1 MKSDKIA
8 AFAALAERSALAGT
22 LNSLTFH
29 SPADGDVLKIK
40 GKIKKIGGTY
50 VVQFEASLTEGRVRQ
65 ENVAPGELGGKIEG
79 WFDVFRKADLADLFG
94 SAAVMVSKKGAVTLI
109 KKGNVGAGGGSA
121 SAGDFALLTELEL
134 KKSGGLKS
142 VNSGFSGAVLPEG
155 AVRLFGNDREKKRVL
170 TGAEEFLICLG
181 ISDGN
186 GRVHDK
192 RQSKFRQICR
202 FAEYIIDAEKRLY
215 PEGEIY
221 VCDLCCGKSYLSF
234 AAYYVLTEV
243 LHRKVRMTC
252 VDLKAS
258 VMDFCSGVARQCG
271 MDGMEFFAMNINDF
285 KPERKVDMVVSLHA
299 CDVATDIVLDFAVRN
314 GADVI
319 LSTPCCQHQL
329 NNEMDCPQ
337 LDFIGRYSLL
347 RQKLAAAA
355 TDSLRLLMLEAEG
368 YRTNAT
374 ELIDP
379 EETPKNIMLT
389 GVRRKK
395 YDFGSAEAER
405 KREEYR
411 KCYEFMYGHEPV
423 GIAALRQSREH

>member
-8 AFAALAERSALAGT
+8 SFAELVKKSVSAGT
-22 LNSLTFH
+22 LTSLTFH
-29 SPADGDVLKIK
+29 SAVCGDVSKIK

-65 ENVAPGELGGKIEG
+65 ENVSLGELSGKIEG
-79 WFDVFRKADLADLFG
+79 WFDVFKKADLADLYG

-109 KKGNVGAGGGSA
+109 KKGSIGAGDAAVAKGSA
-121 SAGDFALLTELEL
+121 V
-134 KKSGGLKS
+134 GGGT
-142 VNSGFSGAVLPEG
+142 GFSGAVVPEG
-155 AVRLFGNDREKKRVL
+155 AMELSGNDREKKRVL

-181 ISDGN
+181 ISDSS

-192 RQSKFRQICR
+192 RQSKYRQICR
-202 FAEYIIDAEKRLY
+202 FAEYIIDAEKRLS
-215 PEGEIY
+215 PEGELY

-252 VDLKAS
+252 VDLKKS
-258 VMDFCSGVARQCG
+258 VMDFCAGVARQCG
-271 MDGMEFFAMNINDF
+271 MDGMEFLAMNINDF

-299 CDVATDIVLDFAVRN
+299 CDIATDIVLDFAVRH

-329 NNEMDCPQ
+329 NNEMDCPP
-337 LDFIGRYSLL
+337 LDFIARYSLL

-368 YRTNAT
+368 YKTGAT

-389 GVRRKK
+389 GVRRKN
-395 YDFGSAEAER
+395 YNFDSAEAAR
-405 KREEYR
+405 KREEYL
-411 KCYEFMYGHEPV
+411 KCYAFMYGHEPD
-423 GIAALRQSREH
+423 GFAALRNRG